1 MQPAP
6 LGWYEFLESWHEFFL
21 MAGTAAVTL
30 AGLLF
35 VALSLHIDELIHD
48 EREHL
53 LALARTTLF
62 SFTMVL
68 LLSLMMLV
76 PRQGL
81 RPVGAELIVLGV
93 NFLILTFRQ
102 LRWRPKTEHADF
114 SVGVLRRRLIFP
126 LVGYLLILGTGAGLM
141 VTRVPEMLYFLIG
154 AVCMVL
160 GNAAGASWDLLV
172 RVARIKR
179 EG

>member
-1 MQPAP
+1 MDWFA
-6 LGWYEFLESWHEFFL
+6 FHESWHEFYL

-35 VALSLHIDELIHD
+35 VAISLHIDELIHD

-53 LALARTTLF
+53 LALARAVLF

-68 LLSLMMLV
+68 VLSLMMLV
-76 PRQGL
+76 PHQHMRMVAL
-81 RPVGAELIVLGV
+81 ELMIAGV
-93 NFLILTFRQ
+93 TFAGHTLRQ
-102 LRWRPKTEHADF
+102 LRWRPKFEHAQF
-114 SVGVLRRRLIFP
+114 SVGVMRRRMIFP
-126 LVGYLLILGTGAGLM
+126 LVAYLLVFTAGFGLF
-141 VTRVPEMLYFLIG
+141 VTREPEMMYFVIG
-154 AVCMVL
+154 AVTMLL

-172 RVARIKR
+172 RVARMKR